1 MPRRRPSKPGTDA
14 AAGTQ
19 SIDRAVALLR
29 LISSHGARGARL
41 SELAGE
47 AELAPPTARRILKRL
62 TEHRLVAQDR
72 ETQRYALGA
81 LTYELGLASGFKPP
95 IIAQLKPLM
104 ERIAEQLGDT
114 VYLVVRSGLD
124 AVCVER
130 LEGSFPIKTLT
141 LEVGGRRPLGVGA
154 AGLALL
160 AAQDDDDIEHILD
173 ANRDLYRKISTLSA
187 DQVRADIAKSRKQG
201 YAIRHDGITPGVA
214 GIGMAIPNPGAVP
227 YAAMSVAMISARL
240 TDDRLEQF
248 VTLMR
253 GLAPR
258 AVAGRR

>member
-1 MPRRRPSKPGTDA
+1 MPRRRPTKPGA
-14 AAGTQ
+14 EPASGTQ

-29 LISSHGARGARL
+29 LISNHGARGARL

-62 TEHRLVAQDR
+62 GEHRLVAQDP
-72 ETQRYALGA
+72 ETQRYKLGT

-130 LEGSFPIKTLT
+130 IEGSFPIKTLT
-141 LEVGGRRPLGVGA
+141 LEIGGRRPLGVGA

-160 AAQDDDDIEHILD
+160 AAQEDDDVEHILTG
-173 ANRDLYRKISTLSA
+173 NRDLYRKISALSG
-187 DQVRADIAKSRKQG
+187 DQVRSDVAKTRKQG

-214 GIGMAIPNPGAVP
+214 GVGMAVPNPGGTA
-227 YAAMSVAMISARL
+227 YAAISIAMISARL
-240 TDDRLEQF
+240 TEDRLDQF
-248 VTLMR
+248 VNLMR

-258 AVAGRR
+258 AVAVRR